1 MINNVKLYRIALGF
15 TQRQVASYLNIARQT
30 YVKKELG
37 NSPFN
42 DNEKIKLKELF
53 KKIDDDVTID
63 KIFFSKC
70 FEMFQK

>member
-1 MINNVKLYRIALGF
+1 MSNNVKLYRTALGI
-15 TQRQVASYLNIARQT
+15 TQGQIASYLDIARQT

-63 KIFFSKC
+63 KIFFSGSY
-70 FEMFQK
+70 EMFRN